1 MKQLGVALLGAGR
14 MGLEH
19 AKALAGIPEA
29 RVVAVADPRP
39 EAREK
44 AKAYAKAER
53 AYADAQEAIADPAV
67 EAVVIVTPTATHA
80 GLIEAAARAK
90 KAVFSEKPVA
100 LTLEATRQALAV
112 VEASGV
118 PFQIGFQRRY
128 DPGYLRAK
136 ALIEAGTVGQV
147 DQFRAVGRDP
157 APPPIAY
164 LEGSGGLFL
173 DMAIHDFDLARFLV
187 GEVEEVIAFGAVRVD
202 PKIGEIGDV
211 DTALTVLKFTSGAQ
225 GVVENSRRATYGYD
239 IRTEVFG
246 EKGKVVVD
254 AVPKTP
260 TWAFQ
265 ESGVSADHYDF
276 FMDRF
281 ETAYRAELQAFVR
294 AVLAGRPP
302 SPGPKDAL
310 ESLVIAL
317 AATRSLKENRPVKLE
332 EIR

>member
-39 EAREK
+39 DAREK

-80 GLIEAAARAK
+80 ELIEAAAGAK

-100 LTLEATRQALAV
+100 LTLETTRRALEV

-136 ALIEAGTVGQV
+136 ALIEAGAVGQV

-164 LEGSGGLFL
+164 LEGSGGAFPRHGHPRLRPGPVSGRRGGGGG
-173 DMAIHDFDLARFLV
+173 RFW
-187 GEVEEVIAFGAVRVD
+187 
-202 PKIGEIGDV
+202 
-211 DTALTVLKFTSGAQ
+211 SGA
-225 GVVENSRRATYGYD
+225 RRPQN
-239 IRTEVFG
+239 RR
-246 EKGKVVVD
+246 
-254 AVPKTP
+254 
-260 TWAFQ
+260 
-265 ESGVSADHYDF
+265 
-276 FMDRF
+276 DR
-281 ETAYRAELQAFVR
+281 
-294 AVLAGRPP
+294 
-302 SPGPKDAL
+302 
-310 ESLVIAL
+310 
-317 AATRSLKENRPVKLE
+317 
-332 EIR
+332 